1 MSETNGKLNNSQR
14 QALVKVLE
22 NAYDRR
28 LHKLRETKESA
39 LAQVTREV
47 KSELGVTRID
57 QELEE
62 LKQKITDL
70 ESQKEKLGFSK
81 YNDNA
86 IVGSDAHRM
95 IAEGIS
101 PDKERIMRVASEK
114 DQKIAEI
121 WTATGLSHAKAL
133 VDAVLED

>member
-1 MSETNGKLNNSQR
+1 MSTNGKLNNSQR

-28 LHKLRETKESA
+28 LQKLREAKESA

-47 KSELGVTRID
+47 KSELGIARID
-57 QELEE
+57 EELEE
-62 LKQKITDL
+62 LKARISEL

-86 IVGSDAHRM
+86 ITGSDAHRM
-95 IAEGIS
+95 IGEGIS
-101 PDKERIMRVASEK
+101 SEKERIIQVSSEK

-121 WTATGLSHAKAL
+121 WTATELSEAKAL
-133 VDAVLED
+133 VDAVLQE

>member
-1 MSETNGKLNNSQR
+1 MSTNGKLNNSQR

-28 LHKLRETKESA
+28 LQKLRETKENA

-47 KSELGVTRID
+47 KAELGVSRID
-57 QELEE
+57 EELEE
-62 LKQKITDL
+62 LKQRIGNL
-70 ESQKEKLGFSK
+70 EVQKERLGFSK

-86 IVGSDAHRM
+86 ITGSDAHRM
-95 IAEGIS
+95 IAEGVS
-101 PDKERIMRVASEK
+101 PEKERIMHVASEK

-121 WTATGLSHAKAL
+121 WTATELSQAKAL
-133 VDAVLED
+133 VDEVLQE